1 MFELVG
7 KSPLP
12 YQADEKV
19 ILAPNWIFLAIAWI
33 ALAFA
38 LSNRK
43 YPLRVEIPL
52 VIIFLAFTYIVF
64 DPTILSFIE
73 KTNLK

>member
-19 ILAPNWIFLAIAWI
+19 ILAPNCIFLAIAWI

-43 YPLRVEIPL
+43 YPLRVEILL

-73 KTNLK
+73 NTNLK